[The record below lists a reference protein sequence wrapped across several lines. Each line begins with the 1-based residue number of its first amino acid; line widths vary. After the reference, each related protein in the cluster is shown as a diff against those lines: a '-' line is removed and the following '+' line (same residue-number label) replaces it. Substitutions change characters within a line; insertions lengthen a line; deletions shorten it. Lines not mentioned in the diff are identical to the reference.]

1 MYQNVKKSLTATA
14 LISSA
19 SAFLI
24 GLASTGIMGI
34 GGYFMMEQ
42 TMTTGEFISFTL
54 YLGLMIAPIVQMSN
68 IGRQLT
74 EAMAGLDRTQELLNM
89 SEEDDPEVR
98 VNSLASVVGDIE
110 FKDVSF
116 GYEKSKEVLHS
127 LSFKAPAGSVTA
139 LVGSSGSG
147 KSTIAG
153 LVATFL
159 NPDSGDVH
167 INDIDTTKNAQKTR
181 KHIGYIPENVNLYP
195 YLSGLENLDY
205 FCKLAGLKYSKSE
218 LENYLNICGLQSE
231 AQHKKV
237 SSYSKGM
244 RQKIG
249 IAIAYA
255 KKATVYLLDEPASG
269 LDPLASNELSILLK
283 KLASEGATI
292 LMASHDI
299 FRVREVCDRIGILKN
314 GILVKELKSKDVS
327 ANELETLYLKFMQN

>member
-1 MYQNVKKSLTATA
+1 MIQIQNVSKSFKGTSAIKKLT
-14 LISSA
+14 LKVNK
-19 SAFLI
+19 
-24 GLASTGIMGI
+24 
-34 GGYFMMEQ
+34 
-42 TMTTGEFISFTL
+42 GEI
-54 YLGLMIAPIVQMSN
+54 LGLLGAN
-68 IGRQLT
+68 G
-74 EAMAGLDRTQELLNM
+74 A
-89 SEEDDPEVR
+89 
-98 VNSLASVVGDIE
+98 
-110 FKDVSF
+110 
-116 GYEKSKEVLHS
+116 
-127 LSFKAPAGSVTA
+127 
-139 LVGSSGSG
+139 G
-147 KSTIAG
+147 KSTTINILLG
-153 LVATFL
+153 FL

-167 INDIDTTKNAQKTR
+167 INDIDTSKNAQKTR

-195 YLSGLENLDY
+195 YLSGSENLDY

-299 FRVREVCDRIGILKN
+299 FRVREVCNRIGILKN
-314 GILVKELKSKDVS
+314 GVLVKELKSKDVS